1 MAIPLG
7 YRVRSNFPVHPLISG
22 YGLDDA
28 VRGDPTLFRRKQ
40 AAQKV
45 SAAKARRPT
54 HPRSAVRHSS
64 NAKRVATTGNPLQK
78 INRP

>member
-7 YRVRSNFPVHPLISG
+7 YSVRSNFPVHPLISG

-28 VRGDPTLFRRKQ
+28 VRDDPALFRRKQ

-45 SAAKARRPT
+45 SVAKA
-54 HPRSAVRHSS
+54 
-64 NAKRVATTGNPLQK
+64 
-78 INRP
+78 